1 MLDFYDRV
9 DNFIIVMERPEP
21 AKDLFDF
28 ITERGPLDEELCRKF
43 FRQIVETTRRCHEAG
58 VLHRDLKDENILVDM
73 KSGDLKLID
82 FGSGAILK
90 DTVYK
95 DFDGTRVY
103 SPPEWIRSHR
113 YHGRPAAVWSLGI
126 LLFDMA
132 CGDIPFEQDDE
143 ICRAELGFKDGL
155 SQSLKHLICSMLR
168 VKPMHRLNLDEIL
181 DHPWM
186 KKGQCGEGGKQ
197 LMRCTQSAGSEE
209 SINRSPLSSAS
220 SSEEDLI
227 RESNDSP
234 TSDMQCMDSCPQ
246 DTSCRPIYLEVE
258 C

>member
-1 MLDFYDRV
+1 
-9 DNFIIVMERPEP
+9 
-21 AKDLFDF
+21 
-28 ITERGPLDEELCRKF
+28 
-43 FRQIVETTRRCHEAG
+43 
-58 VLHRDLKDENILVDM
+58 
-73 KSGDLKLID
+73 
-82 FGSGAILK
+82 
-90 DTVYK
+90 
-95 DFDGTRVY
+95 
-103 SPPEWIRSHR
+103 
-113 YHGRPAAVWSLGI
+113 
-126 LLFDMA
+126 MA